1 MKNLPLIF
9 LVAMLISACSSSKIV
24 YDRNDKHFFDYVGH
38 RGARGLLPE
47 NTIPSFIKAIDLGVT
62 TLEMDAVVT
71 KDNVVILSHEPY
83 FNTEITTLPNGKFI
97 DEGKGPTYNIYRMTY
112 DEVKKY
118 DVGLKAHSVF
128 NRQEKIAV
136 HKPALAEVIDSVEA
150 YLAAKNH
157 PKLYYNIEIKS
168 KEGFDNTYHPAPDK
182 FVDLV
187 MKVVNEKGISDRVI
201 IQSFDF
207 RSLQALHNK
216 YPKVAT
222 SLLIEKE
229 DNRSL
234 RKQLH
239 DLGFFPNI
247 YSPAHELVKK
257 NLVKELKKDN
267 IKLVP
272 WTINNLDRMKELK
285 KIGVDGIISD
295 YPDLFEKLRN

>member
-1 MKNLPLIF
+1 
-9 LVAMLISACSSSKIV
+9 MLISACTTSKII
-24 YDRNDKHFFDYVGH
+24 YDRNNKHFFDYEGH
-38 RGARGLLPE
+38 RGARGLMPE

-62 TLEMDAVVT
+62 TLEMDAVIT

-83 FNTEITTLPNGKFI
+83 FNPDITTLENGKFI
-97 DEGKGPTYNIYRMTY
+97 EKGKGPTYNIYRMTY
-112 DEVKKY
+112 DDVKKY
-118 DVGLKAHSVF
+118 DVGLKAHPVF

-150 YLAAKNH
+150 YLNAKNL
-157 PKLYYNIEIKS
+157 PKIFYNIEIKS
-168 KEGFDNTYHPAPDK
+168 KEGFDNAFHPAPAK
-182 FVDLV
+182 FVDMV
-187 MKVVNEKGISDRVI
+187 MKVVNEKGIADRVI

-216 YPKVAT
+216 YPRIKT

-239 DLGFFPNI
+239 DLGFMPTI
-247 YSPAHELVKK
+247 YSPAHELVNK
-257 NLVKELKKDN
+257 NLVKELRKDN

-272 WTINNLDRMKELK
+272 WTINDIDRMKELK
-285 KIGVDGIISD
+285 KMGVDGIISD
-295 YPDLFEKLRN
+295 YPDLFEKLSRK